1 MKQLFK
7 KGRKPF
13 TLAQKQEISG
23 YLFISPFI
31 LGFLLLFLVPLVQS
45 VLYSVS
51 EIKMGIGG
59 FELVPVGWANY
70 EKALLIDPEFVRTL
84 VESVGQ
90 MFLDVPI
97 ILIFSFFVANLLNQ
111 NFKGR
116 GIVRVIF
123 FLPVIMVSGVVGSVN
138 TGAMIRE
145 GMQIE
150 TEQNMVMMSTA
161 LANFLL
167 QMDLNPVFTMYIMR
181 AVDGISNIVV
191 YSGVQIL
198 VFLAGLQSIPGSL
211 YECASMEG
219 ATAWESFWKIT
230 LPMIGSLILVNTVY
244 TIVNSFT
251 SSNNEVIRMI
261 KQVISQKIDYGL
273 ASAMSWSYFIV
284 VGIIVGIAMAII
296 SRRVFYHE

>member
-59 FELVPVGWANY
+59 FELVPVGGANY

-167 QMDLNPVFTMYIMR
+167 QMELSPVFTMYIMR

-284 VGIIVGIAMAII
+284 VGIIVGIATAII